1 MFMLGG
7 KDFQGWRT
15 VTVLALLVVLAAG
28 SVQMGAFFWLN
39 ELDALYRANPGALA
53 PGRFLA
59 PLAQPDRLGMLLL
72 PLGGLMVDLFGPRR
86 VLLIAIPLGGLGVL
100 LAGTVPSAAALAVL
114 LTVGAFR
121 VLGVWLPTATVVNH
135 WFRRRRVIAIAVLQF
150 AGSVAGLTA
159 SLVRESVGRLPVIVL
174 GILLLI
180 IGFPIARAIRNQP
193 EDTGQVPDGRP
204 ILSGGEPEPSYGWR
218 EAIRWKTFCLFV
230 LAAAGL
236 DVVRWTGITLLPE
249 LLADWNAVEFV
260 QTRWLRPPR
269 RTGKYSRR
277 TVWSPPGSC

>member
-1 MFMLGG
+1 MLGG

-72 PLGGLMVDLFGPRR
+72 PLGGLMVDRFGPRR

-121 VLGVWLPTATVVNH
+121 VLGVWLPTATVV
-135 WFRRRRVIAIAVLQF
+135 VML
-150 AGSVAGLTA
+150 
-159 SLVRESVGRLPVIVL
+159 
-174 GILLLI
+174 
-180 IGFPIARAIRNQP
+180 
-193 EDTGQVPDGRP
+193 DG
-204 ILSGGEPEPSYGWR
+204 
-218 EAIRWKTFCLFV
+218 
-230 LAAAGL
+230 
-236 DVVRWTGITLLPE
+236 
-249 LLADWNAVEFV
+249 
-260 QTRWLRPPR
+260 
-269 RTGKYSRR
+269 
-277 TVWSPPGSC
+277 